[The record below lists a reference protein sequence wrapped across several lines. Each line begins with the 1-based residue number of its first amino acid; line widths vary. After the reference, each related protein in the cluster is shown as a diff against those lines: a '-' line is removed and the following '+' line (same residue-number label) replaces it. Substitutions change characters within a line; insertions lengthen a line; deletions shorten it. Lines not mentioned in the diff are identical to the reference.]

1 MYLGLDRA
9 HFLSST
15 GNCKPWDASAD
26 GYCRAEG
33 SGMFVFKRLSDALAA
48 SDNILGV
55 IRGTEVNQSSAAVS
69 ITRPHGPTQTA
80 LIKSLL
86 RRSGVA
92 PEEVNVVEA
101 HGTGT
106 QAGDPEEM
114 RTLRDILSPS
124 HGLRRGSTNP
134 LTITA
139 IKANIGHAE
148 AASGAASL
156 AKVLLMLRHRAIPSQ
171 ISLEKL
177 NPKIE
182 RLDKDF
188 TRINT
193 SGSCVEW
200 TPNASGSRV
209 ALVNNFG
216 AAGSNAAL
224 LVEEAPERVLIRAQ
238 TSPAGSVT
246 ADSVLIA
253 LSAESEEALL
263 RLRDSYALSVADESL
278 VEFAYTA
285 TARRRTR
292 PWRMAVT
299 ANSADDCAKAL
310 SDARPTLV
318 APGQGKIV
326 FVFSGQGGQHL
337 GMGRQ
342 LYQTSPFFRAAVDA
356 SHKKLVSW
364 GYPGVLA
371 IIDADDE
378 TSGLEKKDEVVA
390 FQCAMFVLECA
401 LYELWKYWGVKPDA
415 VSGHRSVDSGLSLF
429 ATLTCIPVS
438 ENMLPSS
445 PLVSC
450 RTTRVFASSLTGLT

>member
-1 MYLGLDRA
+1 
-9 HFLSST
+9 
-15 GNCKPWDASAD
+15 
-26 GYCRAEG
+26 
-33 SGMFVFKRLSDALAA
+33 MFVFKRLSDAVAA

-69 ITRPHGPTQTA
+69 ITRPHGPTQMA
-80 LIKSLL
+80 LLKSLL
-86 RRSGVA
+86 RQSEVA

-124 HGLRRGSTNP
+124 NGLRRGPTNA
-134 LTITA
+134 LTITG

-156 AKVLLMLRHRAIPSQ
+156 AKVLLMLRYRSIPPQ
-171 ISLEKL
+171 INLEKL

-188 TRINT
+188 TCINT

-200 TPNASGSRV
+200 SPNASGSRV

-224 LVEEAPERVLIRAQ
+224 IVEEAPEQALVRSQASDV
-238 TSPAGSVT
+238 SS
-246 ADSVLIA
+246 DSVVIA
-253 LSAESEEALL
+253 FSAETENALL
-263 RLRDSYALSVADESL
+263 CLRDSYALSVVDDSL

-285 TARRRTR
+285 SARRKVR
-292 PWRMAVT
+292 PWRMAIT
-299 ANSADDCAKAL
+299 ASSADACAKAL
-310 SDARPTLV
+310 ADARPTLV
-318 APGQGKIV
+318 SPEKKKLV

-342 LYQTSPFFRAAVDA
+342 LYRTSPLFRSSVAA
-356 SHKKLVSW
+356 SHEKLLNW

-371 IIDADDE
+371 IIDADGDG
-378 TSGLEKKDEVVA
+378 SGLEKKDELVA

-401 LYELWKYWGVKPDA
+401 LFELWKCWGVKPDG
-415 VSGHRSVDSGLSLF
+415 VSGHR
-429 ATLTCIPVS
+429 
-438 ENMLPSS
+438 
-445 PLVSC
+445 
-450 RTTRVFASSLTGLT
+450 